1 MRLTRRRFL
10 VLAAATTALGS
21 ISPPERFEWR
31 GDALGGE
38 ARIRLDGPRD
48 LAEAA
53 LSEAAAEIDRLEEVF
68 SLHRPGSQLARLN
81 RDRVLDAPARDL
93 VTALERAA
101 TWKSRTEGAFDPA
114 IQPLW
119 LAAARGGPSP
129 RLPTAAPVVA
139 PGRVTLPPG
148 AALTLNGIAQ
158 GLIADRVAELLIRR
172 GFASPVIDTG
182 ETRLPGLA
190 RRRVGLS
197 HADPLLLAD
206 CAVSTSEPGALRFP
220 SGGHHILD
228 PRTGAAPE
236 IWRAVTVIAPSAM
249 DADALSTAFAVST
262 PERIG
267 DLVPVDT
274 LVIATDLAG
283 RTRRYGRAPGG
294 TVA

>member
-1 MRLTRRRFL
+1 MILSRRRFL
-10 VLAAATTALGS
+10 VFAAATTALGS
-21 ISPPERFEWR
+21 LSRAETFEWR

-38 ARIRLDGPRD
+38 ARVRLDGPRD
-48 LAEAA
+48 LVETA
-53 LSEAAAEIDRLEEVF
+53 LAEAAAEIDRLESLF
-68 SLHRPGSQLARLN
+68 SLHRPGSQLSRLN
-81 RDRVLDAPARDL
+81 RDGGLDAPARDL

-101 TWKSRTEGAFDPA
+101 AWKSRTEGAFDPA
-114 IQPLW
+114 VQPLW
-119 LAAARGGPSP
+119 LAAARGARSP
-129 RLPTAAPVVA
+129 HLPAAAPFIT
-139 PGRVTLPPG
+139 PGRVTLPQG

-158 GLIADRVAELLIRR
+158 GLIADRVAELLVRR

-182 ETRLPGLA
+182 ETRLPGPA

-197 HADPLLLAD
+197 HSDPLLLAD
-206 CAVSTSEPGALRFP
+206 SAVSTSAPGSLRFP

-267 DLVPVDT
+267 DVVPVDT
-274 LVIATDLAG
+274 LVIATDPAG
-283 RTRRYGRAPGG
+283 RTRRFGRALKGS
-294 TVA
+294 VA